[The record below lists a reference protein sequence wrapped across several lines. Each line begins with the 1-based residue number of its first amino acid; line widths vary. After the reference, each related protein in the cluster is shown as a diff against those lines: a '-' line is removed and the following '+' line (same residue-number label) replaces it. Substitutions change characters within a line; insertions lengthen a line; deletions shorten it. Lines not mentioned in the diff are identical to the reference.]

1 MNFMAAS
8 NPTRRSAPLRKR
20 AIYLT
25 SYRAPAFQPM
35 KITASE
41 FDMRHTARRPLCTEL
56 HKIKPE
62 CAFANILKGR
72 GRAAAPVPHA
82 LGRTLMTDHHAEVK
96 NVSAASLDER
106 HAPSNRTPA

>member
-1 MNFMAAS
+1 
-8 NPTRRSAPLRKR
+8 
-20 AIYLT
+20 
-25 SYRAPAFQPM
+25 M